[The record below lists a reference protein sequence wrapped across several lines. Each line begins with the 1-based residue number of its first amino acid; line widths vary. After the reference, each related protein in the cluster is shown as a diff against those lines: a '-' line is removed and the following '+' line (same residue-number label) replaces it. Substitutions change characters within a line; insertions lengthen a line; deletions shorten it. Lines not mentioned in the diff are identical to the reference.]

1 LLIMTDAFRVEG
13 KLPELI
19 TILEAEHGQDF
30 QRFATLGGLYEET
43 GDVEKAIATYKK
55 ALAIDGKHID
65 TRLRLVHLYQTA
77 GELDTAIKEYEALIK
92 AAPNNPDFVFE
103 LCETLIQ
110 RGDRP
115 KALKLLGE
123 LEGRSRDPQ
132 ILAAVADFYER
143 VEEKDKSLKILQKLA
158 GS

>member
-1 LLIMTDAFRVEG
+1 LRDLGQAQAKQKKMSEAMATLKRALSAAGTAAGVRAEILLIMTDAFRAEG

-19 TILEAEHGQDF
+19 ALLEAEKGQDF
-30 QRFATLGGLYEET
+30 QRLAMTGALYEET
-43 GDVEKAIATYKK
+43 GDVEKAIDTYKK
-55 ALAIDGKHID
+55 ALSVDGKHID

-115 KALKLLGE
+115 KALKL
-123 LEGRSRDPQ
+123 
-132 ILAAVADFYER
+132 
-143 VEEKDKSLKILQKLA
+143 
-158 GS
+158 